1 METDN
6 KEGLARLVLE
16 AAHSAWMRMAP
27 VRARRRRYAR
37 YTYGDQ
43 WSDPVRRRN
52 GTVTTEGEK
61 ASAEGHTPL
70 TNNLIRRLVKA
81 VVGRWRMEQSE
92 HRQNEETGPAIE
104 QWRVFNSLD
113 ELDARTL
120 EEFLIS
126 GMAIH
131 HVVREKRPAGEGV
144 WTDNVDPDTFF
155 INAVRDS
162 RCTDMEL
169 VGRLLD
175 ISLGEVMMR
184 FSRGDRRRAQQLKR
198 LYGAF
203 EGGGPLSPS
212 DTLANTSDG
221 DSFFHA
227 RQGRCRVIEAWT
239 LECREAL
246 RCHDPLT
253 ATMSVMPLTR
263 EEDLRRENSRRR
275 RKRLPKID
283 SRWEMATAWH
293 CRMLAP
299 DGTVLDEF
307 DSPLAGGVPPF
318 AVKLY
323 PMVDGD
329 VHSLVEDVIDQQRYV
344 NRLISL
350 MDRMMGT
357 AAKGVLL
364 YPTGCKPDGQK
375 WEEVMRMWADPGGVI
390 PYRPYQGTKPHQVVT
405 PVADI
410 GARDMLQTQMKMF
423 EEVSGVTEALMG
435 KAGSGVVGVDRYES
449 EVRNASISV
458 CDLLRTFTDFTQK
471 RDRLISLA

>member
-1 METDN
+1 M
-6 KEGLARLVLE
+6 LE
-16 AAHSAWMRMAP
+16 AAPSAWARMAP

-61 ASAEGHTPL
+61 ASAAGHTPL

-92 HRQNEETGPAIE
+92 KKENGVADSKGETGR
-104 QWRVFNSLD
+104 WREFNGLD

-131 HVVREKRPAGEGV
+131 HVAREKRPAGEGV
-144 WTDNVDPDTFF
+144 WADNVAPDAFF

-169 VGRLLD
+169 IGRLLD
-175 ISLGEVMMR
+175 MSIGEVVMR
-184 FSRGDRRRAQQLKR
+184 FSRGDRQRALRLRR
-198 LYGAF
+198 LYSALDGAS
-203 EGGGPLSPS
+203 PMSPS
-212 DTLANTSDG
+212 DTLADTTDG
-221 DSFFHA
+221 ESFFHA
-227 RQGRCRVIEAWT
+227 RSGRCRVIEAWT
-239 LECREAL
+239 LECRESL
-246 RCHDPLT
+246 RCHDPLA
-253 ATMSVMPLTR
+253 ATMSIVATSH
-263 EEDLRRENSRRR
+263 EEALRRENARRR
-275 RKRLPKID
+275 RRNLPMVE
-283 SRWEMATAWH
+283 SRWEMTTAWH

-307 DSPLAGGVPPF
+307 DSPLEGGVPPF

-375 WEEVMRMWADPGGVI
+375 WEEVTRMWADPGGVI
-390 PYRPYQGTKPHQVVT
+390 PYRPYQGTEPHQVVT

-423 EEVSGVTEALMG
+423 EEVSGVTGAMMG
-435 KAGSGVVGVDRYES
+435 KAGNGVVGVDRYES

-458 CDLLRTFTDFTQK
+458 CDLMRTFSDFIKK